1 MKKLVIKGYP
11 TADAQTREKI
21 NVRHF
26 LKGLTEQQMGVSVGM
41 REPASIDEARQ
52 ILEVYN
58 SLRDEVKNTRVRAVQ
73 PANDS
78 DQFVSE
84 KRLREFGAEIKSCVE
99 KKIDALAQKLH
110 GSNKARACDIPS
122 GSADHNPGGKSG
134 GVVRPKKRQNIR
146 CFSCNGENHIARN
159 CPNKTERGEANN
171 NNNSQGLM
179 ETSDGLVVGRLGN

>member
-1 MKKLVIKGYP
+1 M
-11 TADAQTREKI
+11 
-21 NVRHF
+21 
-26 LKGLTEQQMGVSVGM
+26 
-41 REPASIDEARQ
+41 
-52 ILEVYN
+52 
-58 SLRDEVKNTRVRAVQ
+58 Q

-110 GSNKARACDIPS
+110 GSNKAKASDIPS
-122 GSADHNPGGKSG
+122 GSTDHNPWGKSG

-146 CFSCNGENHIARN
+146 CFSCNGENDIARN

-171 NNNSQGLM
+171 NNNSQ
-179 ETSDGLVVGRLGN
+179 RN

>member
-26 LKGLTEQQMGVSVGM
+26 LKGLTDQQMGVSVGM

-52 ILEVYN
+52 ILEMYN

-73 PANDS
+73 PENDS

-110 GSNKARACDIPS
+110 GSNKAKASDIPS
-122 GSADHNPGGKSG
+122 GSTDHNPGGKSG

-146 CFSCNGENHIARN
+146 CFSCNGENHIAHN

-171 NNNSQGLM
+171 NNNSQG
-179 ETSDGLVVGRLGN
+179 N